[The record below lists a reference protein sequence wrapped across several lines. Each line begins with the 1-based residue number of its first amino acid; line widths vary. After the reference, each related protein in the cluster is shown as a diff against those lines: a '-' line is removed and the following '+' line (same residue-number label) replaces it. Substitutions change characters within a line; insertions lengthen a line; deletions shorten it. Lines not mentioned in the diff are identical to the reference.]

1 MSNNP
6 PTPTTSHVR
15 GLTNDKWRGE
25 ELKLKAGD
33 NMLLDLKDSR
43 ILIRKQH
50 NKTTDSKITNTLS
63 SNEFD

>member
-1 MSNNP
+1 M
-6 PTPTTSHVR
+6 TS
-15 GLTNDKWRGE
+15 GGGE